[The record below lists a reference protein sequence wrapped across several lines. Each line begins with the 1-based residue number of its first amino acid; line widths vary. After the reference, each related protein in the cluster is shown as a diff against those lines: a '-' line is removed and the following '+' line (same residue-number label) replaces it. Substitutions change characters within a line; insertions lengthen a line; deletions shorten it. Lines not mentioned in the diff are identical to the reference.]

1 MNTKTLQKNLNKL
14 GFYCGLADGV
24 NGKRTK
30 AAVKRF
36 QQAWNL
42 GKKLKADK
50 IAGGLTIAALEKTLA
65 NGNRLSKN
73 FKASEFRCK
82 CAGKYSDCLG
92 VRVRRADLIA
102 LEKLRN
108 AYPSGLRIVS
118 AYRCKRHNRAVGGAS
133 KSQHLTGRAFDIPQ
147 RLKVNDKR
155 IPARFRGRGYAGKLK
170 LVRHVDSRSIPAR
183 WKY

>member
-1 MNTKTLQKNLNKL
+1 MNTRTLQNNLNKL
-14 GFYCGLADGV
+14 GFLCGKADGV
-24 NGKRTK
+24 AGKRTK

-42 GKKLKADK
+42 GEKLKADG
-50 IAGGLTIAALEKTLA
+50 IAGKLTIAALEKTLA

-73 FKASEFRCK
+73 FKSSEMQCK
-82 CAGKYSDCLG
+82 CKGQYSDCLG
-92 VRVRRADLIA
+92 VRVLRADLNA
-102 LEKLRN
+102 LEKLRD
-108 AYPSGLRIVS
+108 AYPSGLSIIS

-170 LVRHVDSRSIPAR
+170 LVRHVDSRAIPAR